1 MEPDIPECNAPR
13 LGTDEHV
20 VRLVG
25 PENTIADLVIVDIKL
40 VLRQIIDRP
49 DGSVGERSVGGGV
62 RGDVIGL
69 SVEGLDS
76 HVVVVVALE
85 RILDQYIAAADE
97 IHAVGVHD
105 PADLLDVVDMHARA
119 SDDLERPVRRVAQ
132 QDALDLETVA
142 VEGFD
147 LRLAAVTVILLRRTE
162 DAPPPDRQVAAS
174 LGIDAAVDQRPLVEI
189 DRLIIL
195 IENLLAPHIM
205 NAGTEI
211 SYVGTRRDR
220 RVGQVG
226 QDEEVLHPVVV
237 ELHRNLLRGIVQFEL
252 DAVRG
257 LHVGHDAVRKRTNL
271 HFRKRP
277 RTAGHTDLQRSGERI
292 GEHCKAHVMLDVP
305 RSRIGGIVR
314 NFGIVHENLF
324 PASVAENLH
333 REIVIGRTV
342 VHGGQPVVGNRRRS
356 VPGEIA
362 DHGRKFQVGIVL
374 KFRRDRKRVFPISLD
389 TRFLHGNIILSVDRE
404 AELQRRGGCVSR
416 QDDGLADI
424 TSRAV
429 PSQHDRLFGK
439 FSPAVSGRSVGGDPV
454 VHPGNRDR
462 DTFAGER
469 FQPHDSHRK
478 VSHGP
483 LHPDRSRNRSGDG
496 FETAV
501 APDQQVGN
509 RSGHVR
515 YPDAVL
521 RQSDPLRC
529 RKGQIILVRSSNR
542 QHSIGS
548 RLYPKRCERRGGCRR
563 DGLRNNAFTDQAD
576 TVGIGGL
583 RSHGLR
589 YGPHHSHSARNQVR
603 IARGVGAGG

>member
-226 QDEEVLHPVVV
+226 QDEEVLHSVAV
-237 ELHRNLLRGIVQFEL
+237 ELH
-252 DAVRG
+252 
-257 LHVGHDAVRKRTNL
+257 
-271 HFRKRP
+271 
-277 RTAGHTDLQRSGERI
+277 
-292 GEHCKAHVMLDVP
+292 
-305 RSRIGGIVR
+305 
-314 NFGIVHENLF
+314 
-324 PASVAENLH
+324 
-333 REIVIGRTV
+333 
-342 VHGGQPVVGNRRRS
+342 
-356 VPGEIA
+356 
-362 DHGRKFQVGIVL
+362 
-374 KFRRDRKRVFPISLD
+374 
-389 TRFLHGNIILSVDRE
+389 
-404 AELQRRGGCVSR
+404 
-416 QDDGLADI
+416 
-424 TSRAV
+424 
-429 PSQHDRLFGK
+429 
-439 FSPAVSGRSVGGDPV
+439 
-454 VHPGNRDR
+454 
-462 DTFAGER
+462 
-469 FQPHDSHRK
+469 
-478 VSHGP
+478 
-483 LHPDRSRNRSGDG
+483 
-496 FETAV
+496 
-501 APDQQVGN
+501 
-509 RSGHVR
+509 
-515 YPDAVL
+515 
-521 RQSDPLRC
+521 
-529 RKGQIILVRSSNR
+529 
-542 QHSIGS
+542 
-548 RLYPKRCERRGGCRR
+548 
-563 DGLRNNAFTDQAD
+563 
-576 TVGIGGL
+576 
-583 RSHGLR
+583 
-589 YGPHHSHSARNQVR
+589 
-603 IARGVGAGG
+603 